1 MADRQTKVTLA
12 LQMQQYVDGMNRAA
26 KATRE
31 TATEAQKLA
40 QQREAFTLLGRTAL
54 TAGGVIATGLA
65 VAVAKFAEFD
75 QAMSSVQAATHE
87 SAENMEAL
95 RQAALDAGASTV
107 YSATEAANAIEELAK
122 AGIATEDILSGGLT
136 GALDLAAA
144 GGLDVAEA
152 AEIAATT
159 MQQFGLEGDKATHV
173 ADLLAAGAG
182 KAMGDVTDMA
192 GALNQAG
199 LVADQFGISVEEATG
214 GLAAFASQ
222 GLLGSDAGTSLRTM
236 LLRLANPTEE
246 VKDLMKAIG
255 FEAYD
260 AAGNFVGL
268 KGVAGELETS
278 LAGMTE
284 EQKQTTLAMIFG
296 QDAIRAATILYEEG
310 AQGIEDWTNKVDD
323 AGFASETAATKLD
336 NLKGDWEAL
345 SGAVDTAL
353 ISMGEAADGPL
364 RTFIQSLT
372 GLVDKFNEMPEG
384 GKQAVFWIGAVGA
397 AAVTTYGAYLLLV
410 PKIAEYNEALGTMG
424 PNAQRAGRAL
434 ALIGK
439 GVGITAA
446 VATAMTIAADAA
458 VKFSREVRGTDEA
471 VAKATTTNQTFLES
485 MLDLNKTTE
494 ATAGGVTRA
503 LDALASGN
511 VLGPVG
517 QDILVLRDTLTEL
530 DKGLGKLP
538 LDDAR
543 RKFQTWGDELGLSKK
558 QMGTLLDEL
567 PGLRDA
573 IRDNLIQT
581 GEAADRQSVLNEALR
596 EAEPPAK
603 TAAEAFTAIAEE
615 ADEAEAVLSDME
627 EALRGVAGAAI
638 EMGDA
643 KDAALSAINDLTE
656 AAKAEEVTLDG
667 TNDSSIALRDA
678 IREVESAH
686 RDSAEAILENGGTLE
701 DARAE
706 WEKGREAVINQR
718 IAMGESREEATRW
731 ADENLGSAAE
741 VVTALQ
747 GVKTAVDQI
756 PDSQTITITA
766 DDGSAREVL
775 RRLITFANGTSIS
788 VPVRGSSDWEG
799 PGRADGGAIYGP
811 GGPRDDEAG
820 WYRLSNGEHVLTAS
834 DVDAMGGQHNVYAF
848 RSALH
853 GGGSWGGG
861 GAGSNV
867 QVDVHPAPG
876 MSEEHIGR
884 IAAEKINFALRGA

>member
-12 LQMQQYVDGMNRAA
+12 LQHRQYVDGMKEAA
-26 KATRE
+26 RATRDTTSE
-31 TATEAQKLA
+31 MGRLGAQGEVFSALA
-40 QQREAFTLLGRTAL
+40 RGAVV
-54 TAGGVIATGLA
+54 AGGAMAAGLA

-75 QAMSSVQAATHE
+75 ASMSDVQAATHE
-87 SAENMEAL
+87 SAENMGLL
-95 RQAALDAGASTV
+95 RDAALEAGASTV

-122 AGIATEDILSGGLT
+122 AGIATKDVLSGGLT

-144 GGLDVAEA
+144 GGLGVAEA

-192 GALNQAG
+192 AALNQAG
-199 LVADQFGISVEEATG
+199 LVANQFGISVEEATG

-222 GLLGSDAGTSLRTM
+222 GLLGSDAGTSFRTM

-246 VKDLMKAIG
+246 VKDLMAAIG

-260 AAGNFVGL
+260 AAGNFIGL
-268 KGVAGELETS
+268 AGVAGELETS
-278 LAGMTE
+278 LRGMTD
-284 EQKQTTLAMIFG
+284 EQKQTNLAMIFG

-310 AQGIEDWTNKVDD
+310 AAGIEEWTEKVDD

-364 RTFIQSLT
+364 RTFIQSIT

-384 GKQAVFWIGAVGA
+384 GKQAVFWLGAIGA
-397 AAVTTYGAYLLLV
+397 AALTTYGSYLLLV
-410 PKIAEYNEALGTMG
+410 PKIAEYNAALGVMG

-434 ALIGK
+434 ALLGK
-439 GVGITAA
+439 GIGITAA

-458 VKFSREVRGTDEA
+458 VKLAREVRKTDEA

-485 MLDLNKTTE
+485 MLDLKTTTD
-494 ATAGGVTRA
+494 ATAGGVKRA
-503 LDALASGN
+503 LDAMASGN
-511 VLGPVG
+511 VLGAVG
-517 QDILVLRDTLTEL
+517 QDVLVLRDTLTEL
-530 DKGLGKLP
+530 DKGLEALP
-538 LDDAR
+538 LEDAR
-543 RKFQTWGDELGLSKK
+543 RKFQTWGDELGLSEK

-581 GEAADRQSVLNEALR
+581 GDAADRQSVLNEALR
-596 EAEPPAK
+596 EAEAPAK
-603 TAAEAFTAIAEE
+603 TAADAFTAIAEE
-615 ADEAEAVLSDME
+615 ADEAEVALSDME
-627 EALRGVAGAAI
+627 EALRGVAGAAM
-638 EMGDA
+638 EMGAA
-643 KDAALSAINDLTE
+643 KDSALSALNDFTD
-656 AAKAEEVTLDG
+656 AASEEGATLDG
-667 TNDSSIALRDA
+667 TNDASIALRDSM
-678 IREVESAH
+678 REVEQAH
-686 RDSAEAILENGGTLE
+686 RDSAREILENKGSLE
-701 DARAE
+701 EAREE
-706 WEKGREAVINQR
+706 WEKGRQAVIDQR
-718 IAMGESREEATRW
+718 VAMGESREEATKW
-731 ADENLGSAAE
+731 ADENLGSAKE
-741 VVTALQ
+741 VETALQ
-747 GVKTAVDQI
+747 GVKTAVEEI
-756 PDSQTITITA
+756 PTTQTITITA

-775 RRLITFANGTSIS
+775 RRLITFANGTSIA
-788 VPVRGSSDWEG
+788 VPVRGSADWEG

-834 DVDAMGGQHNVYAF
+834 DVAAMGGQHNVYAF
-848 RSALH
+848 RESLH
-853 GGGSWGGG
+853 GGGSFGGG
-861 GAGSNV
+861 GGGNV
-867 QVDVHPAPG
+867 QVDIHPQPG
-876 MSEEHIGR
+876 MSEEQIGH
-884 IAAEKINFALRGA
+884 AAAKTLEFEMRAV

>member
-12 LQMQQYVDGMNRAA
+12 LQMQQYVDGMRAA
-26 KATRE
+26 SKATRE
-31 TATEAQKLA
+31 TASEAQKLT
-40 QQREAFTLLGRTAL
+40 QQREAFTLLGRTAV
-54 TAGGVIATGLA
+54 TAGGVMAAGLA

-75 QAMSSVQAATHE
+75 QAMSNVQAATHE
-87 SAENMEAL
+87 TTENMELL
-95 RQAALDAGASTV
+95 RDAALEAGATTV
-107 YSATEAANAIEELAK
+107 FSATEAANAIEELAK

-144 GGLDVAEA
+144 GGLGVAEA

-159 MQQFGLEGDKATHV
+159 MQQFSLEGDKATHV
-173 ADLLAAGAG
+173 ADILAAGAG

-192 GALNQAG
+192 AALNQAG
-199 LVADQFGISVEEATG
+199 LVANQFGIDVEEAAG

-260 AAGNFVGL
+260 AAGNFIGL
-268 KGVAGELETS
+268 KGVAGELESS

-284 EQKQTTLAMIFG
+284 EQKQTNLAMIFG

-310 AQGIEDWTNKVDD
+310 AAGIEEWTNKVDD
-323 AGFASETAATKLD
+323 AGYAAETAATRLD

-372 GLVDKFNEMPEG
+372 GLVDMFNEMPEAG
-384 GKQAVFWIGAVGA
+384 QQAVFWIGAVGA
-397 AAVTTYGAYLLLV
+397 AALTAYGSYLLLV
-410 PKIAEYNEALGTMG
+410 PKIVEYNEALGVMG

-458 VKFSREVRGTDEA
+458 VKFAREVRGTDEA
-471 VAKATTTNQTFLES
+471 VAKATTTNQTFLEAMES
-485 MLDLNKTTE
+485 LKTTTD
-494 ATAGGVTRA
+494 ATAGGVARA
-503 LDALASGN
+503 LDALASGD

-517 QDILVLRDTLTEL
+517 TDILVLRDTLTEL
-530 DKGLGKLP
+530 DKGLEGLP

-543 RKFQTWGDELGLSKK
+543 RKFQTWGDELGLSRA

-573 IRDNLIQT
+573 IRENLIQT
-581 GEAADRQSVLNEALR
+581 GDAADRQSVLNEALR
-596 EAEPPAK
+596 DAEPPAK
-603 TAAEAFTAIAEE
+603 TAADAFKAIADE
-615 ADEAEAVLSDME
+615 ADEAESNLSDME
-627 EALRGVAGAAI
+627 EALRGVAGAAV
-638 EMGDA
+638 EMGAAKDSA
-643 KDAALSAINDLTE
+643 LSALNDLKDAA
-656 AAKAEEVTLDG
+656 EEEGATLDG
-667 TNDSSIALRDA
+667 TNDASIALRDA
-678 IREVESAH
+678 IREVEESH
-686 RDSAEAILENGGTLE
+686 RDAAQAILENGGTLE
-701 DARAE
+701 DARTE

-718 IAMGESREEATRW
+718 IAMGESREEAEKW
-731 ADENLGSAAE
+731 ADQNLGSAKE
-741 VVTALQ
+741 VEKALQ
-747 GVKTAVDQI
+747 GVKTAVEQI
-756 PDSQTITITA
+756 PDTQTITITA

-775 RRLITFANGTSIS
+775 RRLVTFANGTSIS
-788 VPVRGSSDWEG
+788 VPVRGSADWEG

-834 DVDAMGGQHNVYAF
+834 DVAAMGGQHNVYAF
-848 RSALH
+848 RESLH
-853 GGGSWGGG
+853 GGGSFGGG
-861 GAGSNV
+861 GGGNV
-867 QVDVHPAPG
+867 QVDIHPQPG
-876 MSEEHIGR
+876 MSEEQIGH
-884 IAAEKINFALRGA
+884 AAAKTLEFEMRAV